1 MAYSL
6 NLREMKLYLNISLAA
21 KPLKSDK
28 TILKQQNFYI
38 CRLKTWL
45 MALKN
50 ITKNIVL
57 VYTARFLKNS
67 LAKGIGLMFSKALY
81 DEAFIFVFK
90 KEKIISLHM
99 FFVFYPIDVLFLNK
113 DNEVVELRENVR
125 PFSFLTPKKK
135 AKYVIELPKDIIRK
149 TKTEVGDVVKF

>member
-1 MAYSL
+1 M
-6 NLREMKLYLNISLAA
+6 I
-21 KPLKSDK
+21 
-28 TILKQQNFYI
+28 FV
-38 CRLKTWL
+38 
-45 MALKN
+45 ALKN

-57 VYTARFLKNS
+57 VDTARFLKNS

-90 KEKIISLHM
+90 TEKVISLHM
-99 FFVFYPIDVLFLNK
+99 FFVFYPIDVLFLDK
-113 DNEVVELRENVR
+113 DNNVVELRENVR

-149 TKTEVGDVVKF
+149 TKTEVGDRINF